1 MDNLALAGGKTDN
14 GTGMVLFRFS
24 LAFADLIITDSRL
37 ISKRLVKHDD
47 EIVAEVLRH
56 PSAVTSRI
64 ANDLVFFGYDLDI
77 RTTVESIDNHI
88 RVVRFGESEAK
99 HGGTFRRRDFR
110 HNVMVS
116 QIHPV
121 IIRFCHFRLMGKPAG
136 TFILVKHHFT
146 GNGHNGKLSV
156 IVDPRAGLMSLLET
170 TDLVR
175 VVCVRP
181 AVSHLSG
188 LWHPEIHTPGHG
200 NRRISI
206 TCRERNFRLASDQ
219 RIHVIHQVL
228 FVGRIHRKE
237 AAAKRNR

>member
-88 RVVRFGESEAK
+88 
-99 HGGTFRRRDFR
+99 
-110 HNVMVS
+110 
-116 QIHPV
+116 
-121 IIRFCHFRLMGKPAG
+121 
-136 TFILVKHHFT
+136 
-146 GNGHNGKLSV
+146 
-156 IVDPRAGLMSLLET
+156 
-170 TDLVR
+170 
-175 VVCVRP
+175 
-181 AVSHLSG
+181 
-188 LWHPEIHTPGHG
+188 
-200 NRRISI
+200 
-206 TCRERNFRLASDQ
+206 
-219 RIHVIHQVL
+219 
-228 FVGRIHRKE
+228 
-237 AAAKRNR
+237 